1 MGCCRL
7 SQIENSN
14 EYPSAAAA
22 SVGASALQRC
32 PPDTRTLNTG
42 RRWLMLFRN
51 YAADLGFAAQD
62 ISRVLAEFSAVAQK
76 IFKLG
81 IAENDT
87 PYMRFLGGIIGYYAI
102 RKSARGKEKV
112 IVIHLLRHADRIFPG
127 KNL

>member
-1 MGCCRL
+1 MQNKVEI
-7 SQIENSN
+7 QILILAGNN
-14 EYPSAAAA
+14 PSVSHTAAIVSATT

-32 PPDTRTLNTG
+32 PPDIRTLNTG
-42 RRWLMLFRN
+42 RRWLVLFRN

-102 RKSARGKEKV
+102 RKSA
-112 IVIHLLRHADRIFPG
+112 
-127 KNL
+127 

>member
-1 MGCCRL
+1 MECCRL
-7 SQIENSN
+7 KLIFQL
-14 EYPSAAAA
+14 Y
-22 SVGASALQRC
+22 SVYIIFNFRITVSFRQS
-32 PPDTRTLNTG
+32 RTLNTG
-42 RRWLMLFRN
+42 SRWLVLFRN
-51 YAADLGFAAQD
+51 YAGDFGFAAQD

>member
-1 MGCCRL
+1 MNTPQPLPPLSVLLLCRG
-7 SQIENSN
+7 
-14 EYPSAAAA
+14 
-22 SVGASALQRC
+22 VR
-32 PPDTRTLNTG
+32 RTPAPLTQG
-42 RRWLMLFRN
+42 RQEFVLFRN